1 MAEERS
7 EEQIIAQQ
15 FKMCDWLRSHKMYN
29 EWDGETMNS
38 VQAIQIFDK
47 LEPALTMLEQT
58 LGMFESL
65 ADRLQPEEYEEF
77 RTICAATADLR
88 DGENV

>member
-1 MAEERS
+1 
-7 EEQIIAQQ
+7 
-15 FKMCDWLRSHKMYN
+15 
-29 EWDGETMNS
+29 
-38 VQAIQIFDK
+38 
-47 LEPALTMLEQT
+47 MLEQT